1 MKISLPFLIALAALL
16 LTSCHKKQENNTLKV
31 GVMAGRESELIN
43 LVARIAKEKYGI
55 NVEIVTFSD
64 YAIPNTAL
72 NDGSIDLNA
81 FQHKPYLDAQIR
93 DRGYPL
99 AVVGKTFI
107 FPIAGYSQKIKNL
120 SELQDHSKI
129 AIPNDP
135 SNMARALL
143 LLQKQGLITLK
154 EGAAGSAT
162 QADIISNPKNL
173 SIIELDAAQL
183 PRALQDVDVAVIN
196 TGYAAEINLLPMRD
210 GLFVEEKDSPYV
222 NLIVARENNKD
233 SKLVKDFVK
242 AYQSAEV
249 LEKAQELLPGN
260 VIQGW

>member
-1 MKISLPFLIALAALL
+1 MKFSITFLMTLATLMLA
-16 LTSCHKKQENNTLKV
+16 SCHKKQESNTLKV

-43 LVARIAKEKYGI
+43 LVAQIAQEKYGI
-55 NVEIVTFSD
+55 KVDVITFSD

-72 NDGSIDLNA
+72 NDGSIDLNI
-81 FQHKPYLDAQIR
+81 FQHKPYLDAQIK

-99 AVVGKTFI
+99 VVVGKTFI
-107 FPIAGYSQKIKNL
+107 FPVAGYSQKIKQL
-120 SELQDHSKI
+120 SELQDHAKI

-135 SNMARALL
+135 SNQARALL

-154 EGAAGSAT
+154 EGANGTAT
-162 QADIISNPKNL
+162 ATDILNNPKNL
-173 SIIELDAAQL
+173 SFIELDAAQL
-183 PRALQDVDVAVIN
+183 PRSLQDVEIAVIN
-196 TGYAAEINLLPMRD
+196 TGYASEINLMPTRD

-222 NLIVARENNKD
+222 NLIVAREDNKD
-233 SKLVKDFVK
+233 SKLIQDFVK

-249 LEKAQELLPGN
+249 LEKANELFPGS

>member
-1 MKISLPFLIALAALL
+1 MKFSISLLITLATVL

-31 GVMAGRESELIN
+31 GVMAGRESDLIN
-43 LVARIAKEKYGI
+43 LVAQIAQEKYGI
-55 NVEIVTFSD
+55 KVEVVVFSD

-72 NDGSIDLNA
+72 NDGSIDLNV
-81 FQHKPYLDAQIR
+81 FQHKPYLDAQVK
-93 DRGYPL
+93 DRSYPL
-99 AVVGKTFI
+99 VVVGKTFV
-107 FPIAGYSQKIKNL
+107 FPIAGYSQKIKSL

-135 SNMARALL
+135 SNLARALL

-154 EGAAGSAT
+154 EGAAGTAT
-162 QADIISNPKNL
+162 QTDIISNPKNL

-183 PRALQDVDVAVIN
+183 PRSLQDVDVAVIN
-196 TGYAAEINLLPMRD
+196 TGYAAEINLLPTRD

-249 LEKAQELLPGN
+249 LEKAQELFPGS